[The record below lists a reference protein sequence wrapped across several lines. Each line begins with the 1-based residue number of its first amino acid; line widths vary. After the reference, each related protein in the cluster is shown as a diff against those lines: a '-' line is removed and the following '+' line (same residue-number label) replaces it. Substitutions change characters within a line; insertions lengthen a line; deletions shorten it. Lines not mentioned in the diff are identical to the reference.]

1 MWYNKEGMSVAKKE
15 KLKEL
20 IWFVSRNYNDKLYET
35 KLWKLLFFVEAD
47 YFEKYGEPISGVP
60 YIKNNHGPT
69 PSYSDAKK
77 ALEELKSG
85 GYLIKNKENVYIAK
99 DDLPLKYLD
108 DKKLDAIR
116 ATCEKYYKLSVNDIC
131 VLAHKDP
138 VYLGAEKNE
147 VVDFGFVRYRD
158 EDRLYTEQNKF
169 ENVKF
174 SEKAQEKL
182 LALVS

>member
-1 MWYNKEGMSVAKKE
+1 MCIRDR

-20 IWFVSRNYNDKLYET
+20 IWFVSRNYNDRLYET

-47 YFEKYGEPISGVP
+47 YFEKYGELISGVS
-60 YIKNNHGPT
+60 YIKNSYGPT
-69 PSYSDAKK
+69 PSYPVAKK

-85 GYLIKNKENVYIAK
+85 GYLIKNKEDIYIAK
-99 DDLPLKYLD
+99 NDLFLKYLD

-131 VLAHKDP
+131 ILAHKDP
-138 VYLGAEKNE
+138 IFLGAEKNK

-158 EDRLYTEQNKF
+158 EDGFDIDQNHL
-169 ENVKF
+169 ERIKF
-174 SEKAQEKL
+174 SEEAEKKL
-182 LALVS
+182 LALVQ